1 MGLRLFLASLSQQDF
16 IIDHRTIHIH
26 ITTKLTIKN
35 SFTKINELTF
45 CLHSSVTLVFDLL
58 IYILLRLKW
67 NNFDGRLRCPI
78 DICVVTNVTQPD
90 ICDPLA
96 RLIYLST
103 SISAIA
109 FCPNLI
115 QFAIYMCCWWYRT
128 TVQWILWFQVQEI
141 LNKIKDRLCLQ
152 YWFLI
157 YLMPGSEMTV

>member
-78 DICVVTNVTQPD
+78 D
-90 ICDPLA
+90 
-96 RLIYLST
+96 
-103 SISAIA
+103 
-109 FCPNLI
+109 
-115 QFAIYMCCWWYRT
+115 MCCDQCYAARCLRSPRK
-128 TVQWILWFQVQEI
+128 VDLSFNFHFCYCILPKFNTI
-141 LNKIKDRLCLQ
+141 C
-152 YWFLI
+152 YI
-157 YLMPGSEMTV
+157 YVLLVI